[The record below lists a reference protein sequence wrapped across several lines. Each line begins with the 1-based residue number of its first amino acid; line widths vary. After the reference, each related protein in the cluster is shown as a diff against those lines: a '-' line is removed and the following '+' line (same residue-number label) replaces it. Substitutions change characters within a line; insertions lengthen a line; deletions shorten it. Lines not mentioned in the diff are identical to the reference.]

1 MFNSWPIHRCEFT
14 HVKNPRHRSF
24 GVTWRLQVQVWQ
36 GALAWSGSDR
46 HSCCM
51 LLLRC
56 TSWQVDS
63 WWPKPNQTHCDEIC
77 SCHPKVAKVP
87 GRNKSITCS
96 WMWLKSS
103 QEGYH
108 LGSVLR
114 CFKIIGWLNASPA
127 LFSPLPYCILEAMVK
142 WWLGCLQNSQSK
154 LCQYISIDFK
164 IHVFFSLERVK
175 TPIGL
180 EITGHSPVA
189 P

>member
-1 MFNSWPIHRCEFT
+1 MHKLT
-14 HVKNPRHRSF
+14 
-24 GVTWRLQVQVWQ
+24 
-36 GALAWSGSDR
+36 
-46 HSCCM
+46 
-51 LLLRC
+51 
-56 TSWQVDS
+56 S

-77 SCHPKVAKVP
+77 SCHPKV
-87 GRNKSITCS
+87 KSITCS

-108 LGSVLR
+108 LGLVLR

-164 IHVFFSLERVK
+164 IHVFFLLGTGKNTHWAWDHRSFPRSTVVERRSAFRGSEPKVTLIAPAQQVRRRGMGK
-175 TPIGL
+175 L
-180 EITGHSPVA
+180 EIPRSESMERGMYHNIYCIYKYNYIYI
-189 P
+189 